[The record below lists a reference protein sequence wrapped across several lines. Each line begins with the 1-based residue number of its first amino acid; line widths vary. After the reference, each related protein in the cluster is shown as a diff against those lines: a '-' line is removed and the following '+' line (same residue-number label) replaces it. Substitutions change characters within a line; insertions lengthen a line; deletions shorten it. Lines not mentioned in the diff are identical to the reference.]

1 MLKAQCI
8 VSDSDKKL
16 LAYNGFDGF
25 ESLWDLEL
33 EWFEEPNYRRRGWSG
48 VSRYVLKRPE
58 GDSLAVFIKRQ
69 QNHNFRS
76 LLHLIRGLPTTY
88 REYENL
94 RRMREYGIPCPD
106 VIFYGHR
113 TVGGQ
118 WQAVLITRSLTEYQP
133 LEHCLNAIAQDDVAA
148 RKALLASVAHTLGRM
163 HNHHL
168 RHGSLYAKHILVRAR
183 RSAGSKHDGACEFD
197 SVVIDLE
204 RMRTCFPLS
213 RLALRDL
220 GQLQRRWN
228 RREGDWEAFIDSYL
242 AHVKLGPLGGKIRD
256 ATIARSPTDGA
267 ELGRSNSAGRSARRL
282 ASRALHSISG
292 EVLGDNVR
300 RAAVHAESP
309 PACRSEK
316 KAPLADVRE

>member
-1 MLKAQCI
+1 MKAQCI
-8 VSDSDKKL
+8 VSDGDRKL

-25 ESLWDLEL
+25 ESLWNLEL
-33 EWFEEPNYRRRGWSG
+33 EWFEEPNHRRRGWSG
-48 VSRYVLKRPE
+48 VSRYVLKKPE
-58 GDSLAVFIKRQ
+58 GGSLAVFIKRQ

-76 LLHLIRGLPTTY
+76 LLHLIRGLPTVY
-88 REYENL
+88 REYGNL

-106 VIFYGHR
+106 VVFYGHR
-113 TVGGQ
+113 NVGGQ

-148 RKALLASVAHTLGRM
+148 RRALLASVAHTLSRM

-183 RSAGSKHDGACEFD
+183 RSAGSNHDGACEFD

-220 GQLQRRWN
+220 DQLHRRWN
-228 RREGDWEAFIDSYL
+228 RREEDWETFIDSYL
-242 AHVKLGPLGGKIRD
+242 ARVELGSLAGRVRD
-256 ATIARSPTDGA
+256 ATIGRNLTGWA
-267 ELGRSNSAGRSARRL
+267 ELGRSNSAGRFARGL
-282 ASRALHSISG
+282 VSCALHSVLG
-292 EVLGDNVR
+292 EVSGDHARCATVR
-300 RAAVHAESP
+300 AGSQPDHRSAE
-309 PACRSEK
+309 
-316 KAPLADVRE
+316 KASLENAPE